1 MLVSSVTVAL
11 LIGVAPMPLPPLWAV
26 AAGLVAFCSLS
37 LAHVLLGHRRIRFG
51 DRVRWSSSALG
62 EIFSGSDHDDVAP
75 RHWVGTVAA
84 VVSLNLAIA
93 LRGISDR
100 WTHGLAPM
108 TSEGRLVTMM
118 FAITIIAGGLITL
131 RTTTAPQLANSH
143 LVARRTEERTARQS
157 AIGAAAV
164 VGVIGLL
171 AGILPGN
178 VDAVDQ
184 GPGQVEQVSDENP
197 ARVENL
203 KGFGSLGDVQ
213 GGIGD

>member
-1 MLVSSVTVAL
+1 
-11 LIGVAPMPLPPLWAV
+11 MPLPPLWAV
-26 AAGLVAFCSLS
+26 VAGLVAFVSLS
-37 LAHVLLGHRRIRFG
+37 SSHVLLGHRRIRFG
-51 DRVRWSSSALG
+51 DRVRWSSSSLG
-62 EIFSGSDHDDVAP
+62 EIFSGADRVDVAP
-75 RHWVGTVAA
+75 RYWVGTVAA

-100 WTHGLAPM
+100 WTHGLTPM

-118 FAITIIAGGLITL
+118 FAIAIIAGGLVTL

-171 AGILPGN
+171 AGVLPGN
-178 VDAVDQ
+178 LGVVDPRPA
-184 GPGQVEQVSDENP
+184 QVEQVSDPSPIQIEQVSDQTP
-197 ARVENL
+197 ARGGARSE
-203 KGFGSLGDVQ
+203 SLDAVQ
-213 GGIGD
+213 GDTGG